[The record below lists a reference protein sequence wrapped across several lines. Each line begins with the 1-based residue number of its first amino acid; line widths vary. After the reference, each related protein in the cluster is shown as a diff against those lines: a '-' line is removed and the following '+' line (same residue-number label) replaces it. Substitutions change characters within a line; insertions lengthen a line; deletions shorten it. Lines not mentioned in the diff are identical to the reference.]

1 MYNWHSNSFEVIQL
15 QVIKIK
21 KNEYNDEIKSN
32 DKNM

>member
-32 DKNM
+32 DENM